1 MKMSLRV
8 LIVLAAILGS
18 GIGISAGEAAAP
30 RRIEI
35 EASKFSYS
43 PTQITL
49 KKGETVVLVLS
60 SADVTHG
67 LKIKELGIKVEA
79 KKGHPEEVT
88 VTPLETGHFE
98 GKCSH
103 FCGKGHGSMTLEINV
118 VE

>member
-1 MKMSLRV
+1 MKISLRV
-8 LIVLAAILGS
+8 AAVLVAMLGS
-18 GIGISAGEAAAP
+18 CTGILAGKADAP

-35 EASKFSYS
+35 AASKFSYS
-43 PTQITL
+43 PSEITL

-67 LKIKELGIKVEA
+67 LKIKEFGIKVEA

-88 VTPLETGHFE
+88 LTPTETGHFE